1 MPSTRRSFLAAAG
14 TAGVAGLAGC
24 AAFRSGLP
32 DVNPATGLSQDTSHA
47 LDNEAVYLAGDASD
61 LPDPPNTADSPAAA
75 TAVLATPNA
84 DRVALA
90 RALRD
95 GKPVA
100 IAGTSCQD
108 ALRGLL
114 ESVRREFTFGVESVR
129 GRPVPVAVADPRA
142 DTVET
147 YVFVDDG
154 GWEQPVLDPF
164 GWALAGRVPECKTFV
179 PESSMD
185 DEFAYAGAAT
195 IAGRLRTGETYASR
209 TEASVARQDDERF
222 VRLRT
227 DLHAAAN
234 DGYPVE
240 EVSREMDFPNDQHL
254 DDMWPNANTRD
265 GVQVGNYSSPIE
277 SRFEIEVTPESD
289 RARATLTG
297 CGGVQVHGAVA
308 YDFRVRP
315 QWKRDELLGSDRHRA
330 EATGR
335 GEWHLDA

>member
-61 LPDPPNTADSPAAA
+61 LPDPPNTADSAADA

-90 RALRD
+90 RALRA

-100 IAGTSCQD
+100 VAGGGCQD
-108 ALRGLL
+108 ALHGLL
-114 ESVRREFTFGVESVR
+114 RSVRQDYTFGVESVR
-129 GRPVPVAVADPRA
+129 GRPVPVAVADPRG
-142 DTVET
+142 DTVQT
-147 YVFVDDG
+147 YTFVDDG
-154 GWEQPVLDPF
+154 GWEQPVLDSF
-164 GWALAGRVPECKTFV
+164 GWALAGRVPECDTFV

-185 DEFAYAGAAT
+185 DAFAYAGAAT
-195 IAGRLRTGETYASR
+195 VAGRLETGETYASR
-209 TEASVARQDDERF
+209 TEASVARQNNERF

-234 DGYPVE
+234 EGYPVE
-240 EVSREMDFPNDQHL
+240 EAIRQMDFPNDQYL
-254 DDMWPNANTRD
+254 DDVWPNPNTRD
-265 GVQVGNYSSPIE
+265 GVQVGNYSSSIE
-277 SRFEIEVTPESD
+277 SKFEIQVTPESD

-297 CGGVQVHGAVA
+297 CGGLQTQGEIA
-308 YDFRVRP
+308 YDLRVSP
-315 QWKRDELLGSDRHRA
+315 QWKRDQLLGSDRHYA
-330 EATGR
+330 GATGR